1 MSTNILFTG
10 ANLVNSNRLK
20 YTFPAATSL
29 QNMEVSLTN
38 LSMYNSWPNCSAA
51 LGTNTFQLVFP
62 TGWSAPTTP
71 IWTTYT
77 VTIDDSFLSF
87 DDLSFM
93 LQAYCI
99 SRGLYLRNATTGQNV
114 YFVALIANTAR
125 YACQLNAYYLP
136 TAAQATA
143 MNWTIPSGS
152 PLVLAT
158 SSRVYAPQW
167 IISANF
173 NRIIGFT
180 PGTYPA
186 IAKTLSGQTSSNYT
200 VAAANSAL
208 SDLCPQVN
216 AVSGIIIR
224 CSLIQ
229 SDGYSIPNDILQ
241 LVPITA
247 RYSAINQYSNP
258 SESSYATII
267 NNKSFSFIT
276 LDFYDQDMRVLPIFD
291 TQLAVTLNVRKAR

>member
-1 MSTNILFTG
+1 MSTNVLFTG
-10 ANLVNSNRLK
+10 SNLVGSNRLK
-20 YTFPAATSL
+20 YNFPSPLSL

-38 LSMYNSWPNCSAA
+38 LSIYNSWPNCSAA
-51 LGTNTFQLVFP
+51 LGTNFLQLKFP
-62 TGWSAPTTP
+62 TSWSAPTTP
-71 IWTTYT
+71 NWTTYDI
-77 VTIDDSFLSF
+77 TIDDSFLNF

-93 LQAYCI
+93 IQAFCI
-99 SRGLYLRNATTGQNV
+99 SRGLYLRNSVTGTNI
-114 YFVALIANTAR
+114 YFVSLIANTAR
-125 YACQLNAYYLP
+125 YACQLNVYYLP
-136 TAAQATA
+136 TASQATA
-143 MNWTIPSGS
+143 LNWVIPSGS

-167 IISANF
+167 IISTNF
-173 NRIIGFT
+173 NRIIGFS

-186 IAKTLSGQTSSNYT
+186 VAKTIAGQTSSNYT
-200 VAAANSAL
+200 VSAASSAL

-229 SDGYSIPNDILQ
+229 SDGFSIPNDILQ

-247 RYSAINQYSNP
+247 AYSALNQYSNP

-267 NNKSFSFIT
+267 NNKSFSSIT
-276 LDFYDQDMRVLPIFD
+276 LDFYDQDMRILPIFD
-291 TQLAVTLNVRKAR
+291 TQLGLTLNIRKSR